1 MTSKSFHLGINNNKR
16 FSKFIKSFLTNK
28 GFIGSKDTTLAEN
41 NVVATDEKIIAC
53 TFNKRYINIVE
64 ISSGKPTK
72 NLSKMSSD
80 KSKQEVLFDIL
91 NGYKTHPSIK
101 QIEKKF
107 NGQSFFRKEKF
118 FFKPVT
124 SPEIAKLI
132 KCLDINKTVGI
143 DTIPPKLIKIEADLQ

>member
-41 NVVATDEKIIAC
+41 NVVATDEKTIAC

-101 QIEKKF
+101 QIEKK
-107 NGQSFFRKEKF
+107 
-118 FFKPVT
+118 
-124 SPEIAKLI
+124 I
-132 KCLDINKTVGI
+132 
-143 DTIPPKLIKIEADLQ
+143 